1 MAPLT
6 IIDAKFCMMGAV
18 EEKLPKKISSANSS
32 TQSLFHTDA
41 PNAALGQLVIHGYSG
56 GDDGGGDDDGG
67 DFYEE
72 DAVNERDDPFPFLH
86 PVSSK
91 GCCLRLRGS
100 LSRSLGLA

>member
-18 EEKLPKKISSANSS
+18 AEKLPKKISSANSS
-32 TQSLFHTDA
+32 TQRPTGA
-41 PNAALGQLVIHGYSG
+41 PNTALGQLVIHGYIG

-86 PVSSK
+86 PVSSQ